1 MNASVAT
8 PSPGQG
14 HPAGSFRL
22 TTIAAAALGLFI
34 TGSANAAFTSPIT
47 DYGVNGVATFSA
59 GDGFSL
65 PGSQTGGLAASATTD
80 SSGRI
85 YILYRALPPSAGESE
100 SHIYLIRLDASGVLD
115 GSFPRLDLGLTSASG
130 GAVAL
135 ALDEGRARLY
145 LVRLPLPADSRAFSF
160 TVSALHFNGSA
171 DTDFGDSGTLTIG
184 TDTAG
189 PSFDKRPGFAA
200 SVDGSGRL
208 VLAGA
213 FVYPTESPGE
223 PAPPL
228 LSNRRVIT
236 YAITPAGVLDEAFNG
251 SGMKVQS
258 LPATPPLLSSAS
270 FGVASGLDG
279 RILSFGAGL
288 VDGQRY
294 VGVSFS
300 DLIDGITDT
309 AFNGNGQRVFDL
321 ATNETPPTGQS
332 NLTQLLFSR
341 VLADGT
347 SQFVGLTGR
356 IDQTTFNYD
365 TSSLSLLGIQLTR
378 SGQFDASFSGD
389 GVEMAPAGL
398 LRSPP
403 TGLFADGSIAAVFR
417 ASDAVGENRISVR
430 VLEGFSGTPGDGGS
444 TTGGTSG
451 GTTTGGTTTGGDTT
465 GGSTTGG
472 TTSGGATAGGT
483 TGGGTTTGGTTTS
496 GTTTGGATTGGTAG
510 GSTTGGTTTG
520 GTTSGGATA
529 GGTAGGS
536 TTGGTTTGGAADGS
550 TPSTGGGSFGFLN
563 LLGLT
568 IGGLLRR
575 RRGRSV
581 VRRA

>member
-1 MNASVAT
+1 MNS
-8 PSPGQG
+8 
-14 HPAGSFRL
+14 AGRL
-22 TTIAAAALGLFI
+22 RRSAVAALGLFV
-34 TGSANAAFTSPIT
+34 TVSANAAFTSPVT
-47 DYGVNGVATFSA
+47 GYGVNGVATFSA
-59 GDGFSL
+59 GAGFSL
-65 PGSQTGGLAASATTD
+65 PGAQAGGLTASATTD
-80 SSGRI
+80 SVGRI

-100 SHIYLIRLDASGVLD
+100 SHLYLVRLDAAGVLD
-115 GSFPRLDLGLTSASG
+115 GGFPRLDLGLTSASG

-160 TVSALHFNGSA
+160 TVSALHFDGSA
-171 DTDFGDSGTLTIG
+171 DTAFGDSGTLAVSTESS
-184 TDTAG
+184 G

-200 SVDGSGRL
+200 TVDASGRL

-213 FVYPTESPGE
+213 LVYPSDSPGE

-236 YAITPAGVLDEAFNG
+236 YAITPAGALDETFNG
-251 SGMKVQS
+251 SGIKVQP
-258 LPATPPLLSSAS
+258 LPEMPPLLSAAS
-270 FGVASGLDG
+270 FGVATGLDG

-300 DLIDGITDT
+300 DQIDGITDT
-309 AFNGNGQRVFDL
+309 AFNGNGHRVFDL
-321 ATNETPPTGQS
+321 ATTETPPPGQS

-356 IDQTTFNYD
+356 IDQATFNYD
-365 TSSLSLLGIQLTR
+365 SSSLSLLGVQLTR
-378 SGQFDASFSGD
+378 SGQFDVSFGGD

-417 ASDAVGENRISVR
+417 ASDALGENRISVR
-430 VLEGFSGTPGDGGS
+430 VLEGFSGTPDDGGS
-444 TTGGTSG
+444 TTGGTTG
-451 GTTTGGTTTGGDTT
+451 GTTTGGTTTGGA
-465 GGSTTGG
+465 TTGG
-472 TTSGGATAGGT
+472 TT
-483 TGGGTTTGGTTTS
+483 GGTTTGGTTGGS
-496 GTTTGGATTGGTAG
+496 TTG

-520 GTTSGGATA
+520 GTT
-529 GGTAGGS
+529 
-536 TTGGTTTGGAADGS
+536 TGGTTTGGASTGGATTGGTTGGSTTGGTSTGGATTGGTTSGGVTDGS
-550 TPSTGGGSFGFLN
+550 TSSTGGGSFGLVS

-568 IGGLLRR
+568 IGALLSR
-575 RRGRSV
+575 RRGLAA
-581 VRRA
+581 VRKA